1 MARGGAGMIKR
12 LFQEEAGQGMV
23 EYGLIIALVAIAVIV
38 VLQLMGGS
46 LNKTFT
52 NIKDKLEAANT
63 SS

>member
-1 MARGGAGMIKR
+1 MIKR